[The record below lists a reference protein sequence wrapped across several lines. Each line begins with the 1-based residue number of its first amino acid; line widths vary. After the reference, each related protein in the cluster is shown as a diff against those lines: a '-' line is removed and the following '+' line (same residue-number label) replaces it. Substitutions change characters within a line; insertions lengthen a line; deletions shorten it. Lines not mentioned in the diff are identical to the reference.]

1 MVGKKKYRR
10 QQFQNAEKYKKQT
23 ETGTRVRMAYW
34 NANGIAN
41 NPGKKQRI
49 VEAME
54 EEQLDLVF
62 ISETHLRVGNQDDLS
77 MFRGYQITTRERN
90 QEDKGGGLL
99 AVVNPNL
106 FFNTFIFKN
115 H

>member
-10 QQFQNAEKYKKQT
+10 QQFQKAERYKKQT

-34 NANGIAN
+34 SANGILN

-54 EEQLDLVF
+54 AMEAMEVMEYTVEIQDQIFLPSLDA
-62 ISETHLRVGNQDDLS
+62 I
-77 MFRGYQITTRERN
+77 RN
-90 QEDKGGGLL
+90 K
-99 AVVNPNL
+99 P
-106 FFNTFIFKN
+106 
-115 H
+115 

>member
-1 MVGKKKYRR
+1 MVEEKEIS

-34 NANGIAN
+34 NANGIVN

-62 ISETHLRVGNQDDLS
+62 ISETKMIYLCLEG
-77 MFRGYQITTRERN
+77 T
-90 QEDKGGGLL
+90 K
-99 AVVNPNL
+99 
-106 FFNTFIFKN
+106 
-115 H
+115 